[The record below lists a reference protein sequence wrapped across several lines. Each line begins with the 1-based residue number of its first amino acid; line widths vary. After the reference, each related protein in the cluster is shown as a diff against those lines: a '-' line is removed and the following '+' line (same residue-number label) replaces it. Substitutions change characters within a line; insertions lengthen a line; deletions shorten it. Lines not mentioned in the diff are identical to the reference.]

1 MTKKKRALL
10 PIDLSNYITEDAL
23 DAIRSLE
30 GHYNGAEKTAD
41 VVTTYYGMTQRG
53 IDSIKRLEEY
63 GYEVPKW
70 MKNAKV
76 DKITEEQARQM
87 AGYLAAYHTEVI
99 DDRIKNGAFRNL
111 DLRTKSALLTYFHNT
126 GVFGLLQSLNDE
138 GSPIHSTMSQIRD
151 GDKYDIARSLL
162 YRADGTKISGGNN
175 VNKGARNRALATI
188 SLMFDDTADFSTPE
202 GKDAMYNRY
211 NTTPGYVNNMDNAL
225 QMLGGYEK
233 TWQAD
238 SIQIGKNLKASG
250 AITPS
255 EMAQTATQSDSSA
268 TPSTPTAENTKE
280 TLLGRITNNFAS
292 FIRNLINNPT
302 EGSANENANNNGRMQ

>member
-70 MKNAKV
+70 MKTAKV

-87 AGYLAAYHTEVI
+87 TGYLAAYHTEVI

-138 GSPIHSTMSQIRD
+138 GSPIQSTMSQIRD
-151 GDKYDIARSLL
+151 GDIYDIARSLL
-162 YRADGTKISGGNN
+162 YKADGSKISGGDNIK
-175 VNKGARNRALATI
+175 KGARNRALATI

-250 AITPS
+250 AITPL
-255 EMAQTATQSDSSA
+255 ETAQTTSQGDSA
-268 TPSTPTAENTKE
+268 DAPATPTADNAKE

-302 EGSANENANNNGRMQ
+302 EGGTNENADNNGRMQ